1 MSEQSAHPGS
11 VAGMYPIRTV
21 AMRTG
26 VNPVTLRAWE
36 RRYGLV
42 RPRRTASGHR
52 LYSEADIERIRRIM
66 EMLRAGVAISRVAQ
80 ALEQEALI
88 QSGQAQ
94 ASPPETP
101 WRAYSQRMREAI
113 RDFDGRRLER
123 IYNDALALYPVTLVT
138 ARLVSPLLHEL
149 GEAWASGEASVAEE
163 HFFAVFLRN
172 KLGARFHHMQG
183 QVSGPRIVCAC
194 LPGEAHE
201 IGLLLFAI
209 SAMSRN
215 WGVVL
220 LGADMP
226 FAPLPQTIRRC
237 EARALVLSGSA
248 RTAWPALA
256 GDFRQMLKTLEVP
269 VAVGGGICEVHGEAI
284 REAGAIVLGEEHETA
299 LMCLEPI
306 LEQVQ

>member
-1 MSEQSAHPGS
+1 MSEETAHPDTA
-11 VAGMYPIRTV
+11 AGMYPIRTV
-21 AMRTG
+21 ALRTG

-52 LYSEADIERIRRIM
+52 LYSEADIEHIRRIM
-66 EMLRAGVAISRVAQ
+66 EMLRAGVAIGRVAQ
-80 ALEQEALI
+80 ALEQDVLTQAGEAPVPE
-88 QSGQAQ
+88 
-94 ASPPETP
+94 SP
-101 WRAYSQRMREAI
+101 WLAYSQRMREAI
-113 RDFDGRRLER
+113 RGFDGRRLEH
-123 IYNDALALYPVTLVT
+123 IYNEALALYPVALVT

-172 KLGARFHHMQG
+172 KLGARFHHMQS

-209 SAMSRN
+209 AAMSRN

-220 LGADMP
+220 LGADTP
-226 FAPLPQTIRRC
+226 FAPLSQTIRRC
-237 EARALVLSGSA
+237 EARALVLSGTA
-248 RTAWPALA
+248 RSDWPALA
-256 GDFRQMLKTLEVP
+256 SDFRDMAKTLEVP
-269 VAVGGGICEVHGEAI
+269 VGVGGGICEVYGEAI
-284 REAGAIVLGEEHETA
+284 REAGATVLGEEHETA
-299 LMCLEPI
+299 LMCLESA
-306 LEQVQ
+306 LE